1 MLKVAVAGGTGR
13 MGKHLIQIIAQTPQI
28 QLSAVTARAESSLI
42 GADAGEVAGVGKIG
56 VVIIPADRLAQQ
68 EFDLLIDFTQPELTM
83 SHLPVCL
90 AKGAALVV
98 GTTGLTAAEV
108 TQLKDAATQVP
119 VVLGANMS
127 VGVNVAYKLLE
138 MAARAM
144 KGDYDVEI
152 VEAHHRY
159 KKDAPSG
166 TALAMGEVVAKE
178 LELSLDEHAVY
189 GREGFTGE
197 RPDAE
202 IGFATVRGGDVV
214 GDHTVM
220 FLGDGDRL
228 EITHKASS
236 RMTFAKGAIRAAL
249 WLQGKPAGWYSM
261 AQVLGLE
268 ADS

>member
-1 MLKVAVAGGTGR
+1 MVKVAVAGGTGR
-13 MGKHLIQIIAQTPQI
+13 MGKNLIQVIAQTPQL
-28 QLSAVTARAESSLI
+28 QLSAVTARAASSLI
-42 GADAGEVAGVGKIG
+42 GADAGEMAGVGKLGLPIT
-56 VVIIPADRLAQQ
+56 AAEDLAQQ
-68 EFDLLIDFTQPELTM
+68 DFELLIDFTQPELSM
-83 SHLPVCL
+83 AQLPVCV

-98 GTTGLTAAEV
+98 GTTGLAADQIAQLKAAAEHI
-108 TQLKDAATQVP
+108 P
-119 VVLGANMS
+119 VLLGANMS
-127 VGVNVAYKLLE
+127 VGVNVAYKLLA
-138 MAARAM
+138 MAAKAM

-152 VEAHHRY
+152 VEAHHRH

-178 LELSLDEHAVY
+178 LGLTLDQHAVY

-197 RPDAE
+197 RPDDE

-236 RMTFAKGAIRAAL
+236 RMTFAKGAIRAAI
-249 WLQGKPAGWYSM
+249 WLQAKPPGWYSM
-261 AQVLGLE
+261 AEVLGL
-268 ADS
+268 D